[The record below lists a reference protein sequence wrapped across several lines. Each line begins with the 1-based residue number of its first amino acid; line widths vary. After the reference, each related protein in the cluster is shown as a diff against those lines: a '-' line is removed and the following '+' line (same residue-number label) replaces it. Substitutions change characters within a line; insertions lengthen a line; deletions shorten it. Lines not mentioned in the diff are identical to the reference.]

1 MHQET
6 YKQAMLGALAAD
18 AVAMPVHWY
27 YNTSALDR
35 DYGRLSGFVAPK
47 NPHPDSIL
55 WRSRYTARNERGDIL
70 REQSKYWGQR
80 GVHYHQFL
88 SAGENTINFKL
99 ASELFCFICEQNR
112 YDPAAWADR
121 YVACMLSDGW
131 HRDTYVEEYH
141 RAFFDNYARGISP
154 VDCGI
159 DDIHIGGLSQI
170 PALLAALVEIG
181 ITELAAQLEIV
192 ETHVRLTHKN
202 RHVSQAA
209 ASLTQILQTLASG
222 DGSLNKAL
230 ESNGTLRS
238 MTKPFASWASFP
250 DRTVVGRHLSPACY
264 LPESFQASL
273 YLAWRY
279 TQDFSGG
286 ILANA
291 HCGGD
296 NCHRGAVV
304 GALLGAANGVP
315 EKWLSGL
322 EALPKLQLESHSL

>member
-1 MHQET
+1 MPTDSYQN
-6 YKQAMLGALAAD
+6 ALLGALVAD

-27 YNTSALDR
+27 YDTAALDR
-35 DYGRLSGFVAPK
+35 DYGPLQGYAAPK

-70 REQSKYWGQR
+70 RDQASYWGQR

-88 SAGENTINFKL
+88 AAGENTINFKL
-99 ASELFCFICEQNR
+99 AAELYHFVLQQGA

-121 YVACMLSDGW
+121 YVDRMLTDGW

-141 RAFFDNYARGISP
+141 RAFFDNYARGRKP
-154 VDCGI
+154 TDCGI
-159 DDIHIGGLSQI
+159 DDIHIGGLSQV
-170 PALLAALVEIG
+170 PALLAALSRIG
-181 ITELAAQLEIV
+181 INELAAQLEHV
-192 ETHVRLTHKN
+192 EAHIRLTHKN

-209 ASLTQILQTLASG
+209 ATLTDILHGLAAGQALCAVLESTQTL
-222 DGSLNKAL
+222 D
-230 ESNGTLRS
+230 R
-238 MTKPFASWASFP
+238 MTKPFATWASFP

-273 YLAWRY
+273 YLVWRY
-279 TQDFSGG
+279 ADDFSAGV
-286 ILANA
+286 LANA

-304 GALLGAANGVP
+304 GAILGAANGVP
-315 EKWLSGL
+315 QTWLNGLSAYSKL
-322 EALPKLQLESHSL
+322 EAEGGPS

>member
-1 MHQET
+1 MQIDRF
-6 YKQAMLGALAAD
+6 QNALLGSLVAD

-27 YNTSALDR
+27 YDTTALDR
-35 DYGRLSGFVAPK
+35 DYGSLKGYAAPK

-70 REQSKYWGQR
+70 REQAKYWGQR

-88 SAGENTINFKL
+88 AAGENTINFKL
-99 ASELFCFICEQNR
+99 AAELYRLVLQQGA

-121 YVACMLSDGW
+121 YVDCMLADGW

-141 RAFFDNYARGISP
+141 RAFFDNYARGLKP

-159 DDIHIGGLSQI
+159 DDIHIGGLSQV
-170 PALLAALVEIG
+170 PALLAALARIG
-181 ITELAAQLEIV
+181 VNGLDEQLETV
-192 ETHVRLTHKN
+192 EAHVRLTHKN
-202 RHVSQAA
+202 CQVSQAA
-209 ASLTQILQTLASG
+209 ATLTEILHGLASG
-222 DGSLNKAL
+222 QSLEAVFAATDSLK
-230 ESNGTLRS
+230 R
-238 MTKPFASWASFP
+238 MTQPFATWASFP

-279 TQDFSGG
+279 SEAFGAG
-286 ILANA
+286 VLANA

-304 GALLGAANGVP
+304 GAILGAANGVP
-315 EKWLSGL
+315 QDWLNGLDAYYKL
-322 EALPKLQLESHSL
+322 EAEGGPS